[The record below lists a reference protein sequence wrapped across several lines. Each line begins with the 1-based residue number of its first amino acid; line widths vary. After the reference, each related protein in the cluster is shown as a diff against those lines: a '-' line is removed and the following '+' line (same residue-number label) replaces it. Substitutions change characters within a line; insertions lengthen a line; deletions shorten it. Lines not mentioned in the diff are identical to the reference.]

1 VIPAGVSFPG
11 VSPSQARQDPSSW
24 TFRIYYA
31 AIAIAAAVYLALHP
45 LSRAVPWPAVLAL
58 GVLMMAT
65 ELLPVVLPRGG
76 FSTPTSAV
84 DMAALVL
91 LGPVTTAWLV
101 CATALVTQ
109 LFLLRRPP
117 VRALFNAALF
127 TLTLAGAGAAYE
139 SLGGVPG
146 NVVLPEALPAL
157 GAAALL
163 YFLVNSLGMS
173 AILSLSQGGS
183 ARRIFQRNY
192 LAAAPVHLGH
202 LAIGASAAL
211 VYLRVGPWGLVVF
224 LVPLL
229 AAAMGLR
236 RYWEMKH
243 DLLEFV
249 RALTGVLEEVDPY
262 TRAHSHR
269 VAEYAKHVAREV
281 GVPERDV
288 EDIEYGAL
296 LHDLGKVGRPFQTIL
311 TKPSR
316 LSAEEE
322 MCVRDHPEMGAR
334 IVGRIRTLSR
344 VAEYVHCH
352 HERVDGGGYPR
363 GLAQEQIPIGARIIT
378 VCDAFDAM
386 TSDRPYRRALP
397 ETEAFG
403 ELHKHAGSQF
413 DVAVVTALER
423 AFESGRLAL
432 LFHREE
438 GTEILPWAARAGA

>member
-1 VIPAGVSFPG
+1 VISAGVSFPG
-11 VSPSQARQDPSSW
+11 SPLSETQQDPPGW

-31 AIAIAAAVYLALHP
+31 AIVVAAIVFLALHP
-45 LSRAVPWPAVLAL
+45 LRSVAWESVVVL
-58 GVLMMAT
+58 GVLMVTT

-101 CATALVTQ
+101 CATALATQ

-117 VRALFNAALF
+117 VRALFNASLF
-127 TLTLAGAGAAYE
+127 TLTLAGAGAAYQ
-139 SLGGVPG
+139 SLGGMPG
-146 NVVLPEALPAL
+146 NVVLPAALPAL

-163 YFLVNSLGMS
+163 YFLINSLGMTG
-173 AILSLSQGGS
+173 ILSLTQGVSG
-183 ARRIFQRNY
+183 RRIFQRNY
-192 LAAAPVHLGH
+192 LGAAPIHLGH

-211 VYLRVGPWGLVVF
+211 VYLRVGPWGLLVF

-229 AAAMGLR
+229 AAGFGLR

-269 VAEYAKHVAREV
+269 VAEYAKQVAREV
-281 GVPERDV
+281 GVSERDI

-363 GLAQEQIPIGARIIT
+363 GLAQAQIPIGARIIT

-397 ETEAFG
+397 ETEAFS
-403 ELHKHAGSQF
+403 ELRKHAGSQF
-413 DVAVVTALER
+413 DVTVVSALER
-423 AFESGRLAL
+423 AFEAGRLAM
-432 LFHREE
+432 LFQRDED
-438 GTEILPWAARAGA
+438 TETLPWAARAGA

>member
-1 VIPAGVSFPG
+1 MIPAGFSFPSAS
-11 VSPSQARQDPSSW
+11 VSHEEQAAPSW
-24 TFRIYYA
+24 IFRLYYA
-31 AIAIAAAVYLALHP
+31 AMLAGAAAYLAWHP
-45 LSRAVPWPAVLAL
+45 LPQGTVWGPMLIL
-58 GVLMMAT
+58 GVLMAAT
-65 ELLPVVLPRGG
+65 ELIPIVLPRGG
-76 FSTPTSAV
+76 FATPSSAV

-91 LGPVTTAWLV
+91 LGPVATAWLV
-101 CATALVTQ
+101 CGTTLVTQ
-109 LFLLRRPP
+109 LVLLRRPP
-117 VRALFNAALF
+117 VRALFNTALF
-127 TLTLAGAGAAYE
+127 TLTVAGAGVAYQA
-139 SLGGVPG
+139 LGGVPG
-146 NVVLPEALPAL
+146 ALDVPAALPAL

-163 YFLVNSLGMS
+163 YFLINSLGMTGVL
-173 AILSLSQGGS
+173 ALTQGVAG
-183 ARRIFQRNY
+183 RRIFQRNY
-192 LAAAPVHLGH
+192 LSAAPVHLGH

-211 VYLRVGPWGLVVF
+211 VYLRVGPWGLLVF
-224 LVPLL
+224 VVPLL
-229 AAAMGLR
+229 AASAGLR

-269 VAEYAKHVAREV
+269 VAEYAKQVAREV
-281 GVPERDV
+281 GVSERDI

-322 MCVRDHPEMGAR
+322 ICVRDHPEMGAR
-334 IVGRIRTLSR
+334 IVRRIRTLSR

-363 GLAQEQIPIGARIIT
+363 GLAQEQIPLGARIIT

-403 ELHKHAGSQF
+403 ELRRHAGSQF
-413 DVAVVTALER
+413 DVSVVSALER
-423 AFESGRLAL
+423 AFETGRLAL
-432 LFHREE
+432 LFERRESDDF
-438 GTEILPWAARAGA
+438 LPWVARAGA

>member
-1 VIPAGVSFPG
+1 VIPAGFSFPSAS
-11 VSPSQARQDPSSW
+11 VPQAAHDSPSW
-24 TFRIYYA
+24 TFRFYYA
-31 AIAIAAAVYLALHP
+31 AIVIAAGAYLALHP
-45 LSRAVPWPAVLAL
+45 LTSPVAWESVLVF
-58 GVLMMAT
+58 GVIMATT
-65 ELLPVVLPRGG
+65 ELLPIVLPRGG
-76 FSTPTSAV
+76 FATPTSAI

-109 LFLLRRPP
+109 LVLLRRPP
-117 VRALFNAALF
+117 VRALFNASLF
-127 TLTLAGAGAAYE
+127 TLTVAGAGAAYQL
-139 SLGGVPG
+139 LGGVPG
-146 NVVLPEALPAL
+146 EFSLPAGLPAL

-163 YFLVNSLGMS
+163 YFLVNSVGM
-173 AILSLSQGGS
+173 AGILSFTQGVS
-183 ARRIFQRNY
+183 APRIFQRNY
-192 LAAAPVHLGH
+192 LAAAPIHLGH

-211 VYLRVGPWGLVVF
+211 VYLRVGPWGLAVF
-224 LVPLL
+224 LLPLL
-229 AAAMGLR
+229 AAGLGLR

-262 TRAHSHR
+262 TRAHSLR
-269 VAEYAKHVAREV
+269 VAEYAKQVAREV
-281 GVPERDV
+281 GVPERDI

-334 IVGRIRTLSR
+334 IVGRIRTLTK

-363 GLAQEQIPIGARIIT
+363 GLAHDQIPIGARIIT

-397 ETEAFG
+397 EAEAFS
-403 ELHKHAGSQF
+403 ELRRHAGSQF
-413 DVAVVTALER
+413 DAAVVSALER
-423 AFESGRLAL
+423 AFGTGHLSL
-432 LFHREE
+432 LFRREE
-438 GTEILPWAARAGA
+438 ARDILPWAARAGA